1 MVKNMQ
7 KKLNADNF
15 TKIAIYS
22 SLLLGLL
29 IVVFFNT
36 GIKSTGDD
44 AYFSKVLAHQDL
56 FETLRTRY
64 NTWSGRVTIEA
75 LLFSTINIYIFWMF
89 LIPSSIVLMFY
100 SLARI
105 VCGEMPL
112 HWQSIVFAVLFLFI
126 SPYVNGSATWW
137 LTGFYNYTLPISLGL
152 FAVSSFILSNSTSSL
167 IKILSILS
175 LVIAC
180 FNEQVSIFIL
190 LVAISI
196 SLITRNYSLYTIS
209 FIASSIILTLLALLA
224 PGNKIRFDYEQRW
237 IPEFSSYSL
246 IEKLGLGI
254 DKFSMH
260 VLDPSNVVFTVLT
273 LCCIAVFYFS
283 QNKTFSSYVAV
294 SILLLR
300 MIFVHSMQYGNIYS
314 HYFLTTEKLTPE
326 NWHGFTIY
334 ASYLM
339 ALFSWISCVYIG
351 FLINNYRYKII
362 FICGLLIGAASI
374 MMMSF
379 SPTIYES
386 GGRVLML
393 NDTLIIMSTLSAI
406 NFFYKKGR

>member
-1 MVKNMQ
+1 
-7 KKLNADNF
+7 
-15 TKIAIYS
+15 
-22 SLLLGLL
+22 
-29 IVVFFNT
+29 
-36 GIKSTGDD
+36 
-44 AYFSKVLAHQDL
+44 
-56 FETLRTRY
+56 
-64 NTWSGRVTIEA
+64 
-75 LLFSTINIYIFWMF
+75 
-89 LIPSSIVLMFY
+89 
-100 SLARI
+100 
-105 VCGEMPL
+105 
-112 HWQSIVFAVLFLFI
+112 
-126 SPYVNGSATWW
+126 
-137 LTGFYNYTLPISLGL
+137 
-152 FAVSSFILSNSTSSL
+152 
-167 IKILSILS
+167 
-175 LVIAC
+175 
-180 FNEQVSIFIL
+180 
-190 LVAISI
+190 
-196 SLITRNYSLYTIS
+196 
-209 FIASSIILTLLALLA
+209 
-224 PGNKIRFDYEQRW
+224 
-237 IPEFSSYSL
+237 
-246 IEKLGLGI
+246 
-254 DKFSMH
+254 MH

-326 NWHGFTIY
+326 NWHGLTIY